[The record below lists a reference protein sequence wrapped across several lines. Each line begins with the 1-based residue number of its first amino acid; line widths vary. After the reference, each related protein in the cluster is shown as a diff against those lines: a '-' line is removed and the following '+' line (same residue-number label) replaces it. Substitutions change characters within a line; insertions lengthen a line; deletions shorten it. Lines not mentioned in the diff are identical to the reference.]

1 MAKQGASIGAFAA
14 QAAQRLAAAELSYGH
29 GTRGPDEEA
38 AWIALWAAG
47 RAATEAEEFDAV
59 ADLPLT
65 EAQWARAEQALQ
77 QRLSCRQP
85 LAYVL
90 GEAWLMGWRF
100 RVDPRV
106 IVPRSFIAELLAEG
120 AFDPWLPQ
128 EPRRVMDLCTGSGC
142 LAILA
147 ALAWPQAQVDAV
159 DVSVDALAV
168 AADNVADYSLQSR
181 VRLLRSD
188 LWQQVPPVRYDLLLC
203 NPPYV
208 PQASMDALPPEY
220 RAEPA
225 LALAGGADGLDLV
238 RRILA
243 ELPQRLTP
251 QGVAVIEI
259 GHERAAFEAAYP
271 DLPVIWLD
279 AEGSGD
285 AVFLLQA
292 ADLPAAR

>member
-1 MAKQGASIGAFAA
+1 MTGREASIGAFAA

-29 GTRGPDEEA
+29 GTQGPRDEA
-38 AWIALWAAG
+38 VWIALWAAG
-47 RAATEAEEFDAV
+47 RAATDAEDFDAV
-59 ADLPLT
+59 ADLPLAA
-65 EAQWARAEQALQ
+65 AQWARAEQALQ
-77 QRLSCRQP
+77 QRLSTRQP

-90 GEAWLMGWRF
+90 GEAWLVGWRF

-106 IVPRSFIAELLAEG
+106 IVPRSFIAELLAEA

-128 EPRRVMDLCTGSGC
+128 EPQRVMDMCTGSGC

-159 DVSVDALAV
+159 DVSAEALAV
-168 AADNVADYSLQSR
+168 ARDNVADYALQSR
-181 VRLLRSD
+181 LRLLQSD
-188 LWQQVPPVRYDLLLC
+188 LWQQVPPARYDLLLC

-208 PQASMDALPPEY
+208 PQASMNNLPAEY

-225 LALAGGADGLDLV
+225 LALAGGVDGLDLV

-243 ELPQRLTP
+243 ELPLRLTAH
-251 QGVAVIEI
+251 GVAVIEI
-259 GHERAAFEAAYP
+259 GHERAAFEDAYP
-271 DLPVIWLD
+271 DLPVVWLNT
-279 AEGSGD
+279 EGSGD

-292 ADLPAAR
+292 ADLPAAQ

>member
-1 MAKQGASIGAFAA
+1 MAGRGASIGAFAA
-14 QAAQRLAAAELSYGH
+14 QAAQRLASADLSYGH
-29 GTRGPDEEA
+29 GTSGPEDES

-47 RAATEAEEFDAV
+47 RAATEAEDFDTV

-65 EAQWARAEQALQ
+65 EAQWARAEEALQ
-77 QRLSCRQP
+77 QRLSTRQP

-90 GEAWLMGWRF
+90 GEAWLVGWRF

-120 AFDPWLPQ
+120 ALDPWLPQ
-128 EPRRVMDLCTGSGC
+128 EPQRVMDLCTGSGC

-159 DVSVDALAV
+159 DVSADALAV
-168 AADNVADYSLQSR
+168 AHDNVADYALQNR
-181 VRLLRSD
+181 VRLLQSD
-188 LWQQVPPVRYDLLLC
+188 LWQQVPPARYDLLLC

-208 PQASMDALPPEY
+208 PQASMNALPAEY

-243 ELPQRLTP
+243 GLPQRLTP

-259 GHERAAFEAAYP
+259 GHERATFEAAYP
-271 DLPVIWLD
+271 DLPLVWLD
-279 AEGSGD
+279 AAGSGD

-292 ADLPAAR
+292 ADLSVAR